1 MEMNMLEK
9 IDNFGTLEKDEVA
22 EFRLDVELMMELN
35 QKMRDY
41 LREIT
46 GVQMKLMDVSCTL
59 KDTFDDYSRT
69 ASLFIDKSEL
79 TSEDIET
86 FEENGNGI
94 YDSIYDSNEQMS
106 ILDGLIYEINYQIDN
121 YDEEKEYRHIEEQ
134 MQGMY

>member
-46 GVQMKLMDVSCTL
+46 GVQMKLMDVSCAL

-79 TSEDIET
+79 TFEDIET
-86 FEENGNGI
+86 FEENGHEI

-121 YDEEKEYRHIEEQ
+121 YDEEKEYRQIEEQ
-134 MQGMY
+134 MQGMN